1 MSKEAPVIL
10 LVNSPQ
16 NSKTVELS
24 NINLLNEDLE
34 YGETVCAFD
43 RALKIPLAGSLD
55 ISRQH
60 ASVVHSV
67 ASFNAFAKGFR
78 QTYPGSIYPPVDF
91 KFMGHSIGEMAS
103 FVEAGILDIPTT
115 AAILEQRQFI
125 TEHPLG
131 AGVKYMLAAVG
142 LDISRCEAFLDS
154 IRKQFQGKV
163 DAVIANYNSPS
174 EGVISVQVDKD
185 AEWIDGRFL
194 ARALSSLE
202 EFKHPLAERFRVVCL
217 PIANAFHSS
226 FMKAEERLFISSIEP
241 LVRTQTQRVISGMVY
256 SPMMPGWVDTSEQ
269 ATEVILYQLTRPVHF
284 IQAIDDVS
292 KIPGLAAIVTAD
304 VKDIT
309 PRIVQDNVTGKA
321 EIPIFNIKNT
331 KTLLK
336 AIDGCSK
343 LCRG

>member
-24 NINLLNEDLE
+24 NTNLLNGDLE

-55 ISRQH
+55 ISRQY

-67 ASFNAFAKGFR
+67 ASFNAFAEGLR
-78 QTYPGSIYPPVDF
+78 QTYPGNIYPPVDF

-115 AAILEQRQFI
+115 TAILIQRQFI
-125 TEHPLG
+125 TEHPIEAG
-131 AGVKYMLAAVG
+131 AKYMLAAVG
-142 LDISRCEAFLDS
+142 LDIGRYEAFLDS
-154 IRKQFQGKV
+154 IRKQFQGKI

-174 EGVISVQVDKD
+174 EGVLSVKVAED
-185 AEWIDGRFL
+185 AEGIDGRSL
-194 ARALSSLE
+194 ANELSSLK

-217 PIANAFHSS
+217 PVANAFHSS
-226 FMKAEERLFISSIEP
+226 FMKAEEGLFISSIES
-241 LVRTQTQRVISGMVY
+241 LVRAQTQRVIPGMVY

-269 ATEVILYQLTRPVHF
+269 AADVILYQLTRPVHF

-304 VKDIT
+304 VKDIM
-309 PRIVQDNVTGKA
+309 PRLIKDNLTDKA
-321 EIPIFNIKNT
+321 GIPIFNIKNT
-331 KTLLK
+331 AALLG
-336 AIDGCSK
+336 AIDGCSR
-343 LCRG
+343 LCQG